1 MLVDILFIAGGG
13 ALLYLGG
20 NWLVDGVSGL
30 ALGLR
35 VPPVMVALIVVG
47 FGTSAPELVVAI
59 NAMLA
64 GSPDIALGNVIGSNI
79 ANLLLVLA
87 LAALVTPI
95 IIDRHILRF
104 DGTAM
109 VIAALALW
117 LTAYDG
123 ATTRL
128 DAGLLFL
135 GMLAYLGLRWRS
147 LADEAELDFSKTGM
161 LQTLGLTV
169 AALIAL
175 PVGSHMFVGG
185 AANMAATLGVSE
197 AIIGLTVV
205 AIGTSLPEIAT
216 CLAAAMRKQ
225 VDTLLGGVLGSN
237 VFNSSV
243 VVTGASL
250 VGAIPIATV
259 FQTFWLPIMVGASLV
274 TIFFLRTG
282 FQLSRLEA
290 TLMLALYGGIFL
302 L

>member
-1 MLVDILFIAGGG
+1 MLVDILLIAGGG
-13 ALLYLGG
+13 ALLYFGG

-30 ALGLR
+30 ALCLR
-35 VPPVMVALIVVG
+35 VPPVMVALLVVG

-64 GSPDIALGNVIGSNI
+64 GSPGIALGNVIGSNI

-95 IIDRHILRF
+95 IIDRHILHF
-104 DGTAM
+104 DGAAM

-117 LTAYDG
+117 LAAYDG
-123 ATTRL
+123 TLSRL

-135 GMLAYLGLRWRS
+135 GMLAYLGFRWRS
-147 LADEAELDFSKTGM
+147 LAEEAELDLAQTGM

-175 PVGSHMFVGG
+175 PVGAHVFVGG
-185 AANMAATLGVSE
+185 AAQMAAKLGVPE

-216 CLAAAMRKQ
+216 CLAAAIRKQ

-243 VVTGASL
+243 VVAGASL
-250 VGAIPIATV
+250 VGAIPVATA
-259 FQTFWLPIMVGASLV
+259 FQSFWLPVMIGASIL
-274 TIFFLRTG
+274 TILFLRTG
-282 FQLSRLEA
+282 FRLSRLEA
-290 TLMLALYGGIFL
+290 TVMLALYGGIFL
-302 L
+302 I

>member
-1 MLVDILFIAGGG
+1 MLVNILLIAGGG

-20 NWLVDGVSGL
+20 NWLVDSVSGL

-35 VPPVMVALIVVG
+35 VPHVMVALIVVG

-64 GSPDIALGNVIGSNI
+64 GSPDIALGNVIGSNL

-95 IIDRHILRF
+95 IVDRHILHF
-104 DGTAM
+104 DGTAI
-109 VIAALALW
+109 VIGALGLW
-117 LTAYDG
+117 LAAFDG
-123 ATTRL
+123 TLSRL
-128 DAGLLFL
+128 DACLLFL

-147 LADEAELDFSKTGM
+147 LTEEAELVFSKTGM
-161 LQTLGLTV
+161 LQTIGLTV

-175 PVGSHMFVGG
+175 PVGSHMFIGG
-185 AANMAATLGVSE
+185 AAHMAATLGVSE

-216 CLAAAMRKQ
+216 CLAAAFRKQ

-243 VVTGASL
+243 VVAGASM
-250 VGAIPIATV
+250 VGVIPVVAV

-274 TIFFLRTG
+274 TILFLRTG
-282 FQLSRLEA
+282 FRLSRLEA
-290 TLMLALYGGIFL
+290 MAMLALYGGVFL
-302 L
+302 V